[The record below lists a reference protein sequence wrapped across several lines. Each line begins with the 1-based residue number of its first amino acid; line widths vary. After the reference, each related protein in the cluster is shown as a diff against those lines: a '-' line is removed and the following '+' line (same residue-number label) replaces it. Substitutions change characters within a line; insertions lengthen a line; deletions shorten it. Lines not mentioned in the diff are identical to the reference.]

1 MLKQVIVQQV
11 RKAALAWCKRD
22 LGGREI
28 SYTYYVTVKDELHL
42 YIYIQYLDD
51 AECCIIEFLT
61 ERWIRWFALASQ
73 VLANQA
79 GARWQEQLQWEA
91 Q

>member
-42 YIYIQYLDD
+42 YIYIY
-51 AECCIIEFLT
+51 IYSYTYISST
-61 ERWIRWFALASQ
+61 
-73 VLANQA
+73 
-79 GARWQEQLQWEA
+79 
-91 Q
+91 